1 MPTEFLNTLEI
12 PTTAEIK
19 EARNLAETPAAP
31 ADDSRKPSA
40 FVDGGSVVA
49 FVADV
54 SGQNREDVLNS
65 TLLAQLAGDKQFNRE
80 TQVMEWYAFY
90 TNVLGKLGWSQQGF
104 NWKSYK
110 SQQMSFTMDKVVLD
124 IAKAALTGQELLVIA
139 AALDAMSKLPEQ
151 DGKLRLFN
159 HSASSETEGNFQISV
174 CTETNG
180 AVAMKTMAFFY
191 NSEQQSTDVL
201 FFNFSSESTDL
212 KQSTNVQTLSSSVYG
227 KVRNAVLE
235 KLGKNAQ
242 DFVLELDI

>member
-1 MPTEFLNTLEI
+1 MPTEFVNTLEI
-12 PTTAEIK
+12 PTTNEIK
-19 EARNLAETPAAP
+19 EVRDLPSSPAQPAE
-31 ADDSRKPSA
+31 DSRKPTA

-49 FVADV
+49 FVAEV

-65 TLLAQLAGDKQFNRE
+65 TLLAQLAADKKFNRE
-80 TQVMEWYAFY
+80 TQVMDWYGFY
-90 TNVLGKLGWSQQGF
+90 TNVLGKLGWTQQGF
-104 NWKSYK
+104 NWKKYEAT
-110 SQQMSFTMDKVVLD
+110 QMSFTMDKVVLD

-159 HSASSETEGNFQISV
+159 HSASSDTEGNFQISV

-201 FFNFSSESTDL
+201 FFNFSSKSTNL
-212 KQSTNVQTLSSSVYG
+212 QQSTNIQTLSPSVYG
-227 KVRNAVLE
+227 QVRNSVLE

>member
-12 PTTAEIK
+12 PTAAEIK
-19 EARNLAETPAAP
+19 ETRNLAETPAAA
-31 ADDSRKPSA
+31 ADDSRKPAA

-65 TLLAQLAGDKQFNRE
+65 TLLAQLAGDKKFNRE

-227 KVRNAVLE
+227 KVRNTVLE